1 MPIGDDEEVKRSSDM
16 VQLKGC
22 VASRL
27 FVYPDD
33 TLEYVEALVRKDLI
47 QSITQR
53 IHKATELGDAEDE
66 EERNNDVIG
75 ECFV

>member
-1 MPIGDDEEVKRSSDM
+1 MPIGDGEDVKRSSDM
-16 VQLKGC
+16 LQLKGC

-33 TLEYVEALVRKDLI
+33 PLDYVEALLRKDLI

-53 IHKATELGDAEDE
+53 IQRATEGDAAAVEEEEDE
-66 EERNNDVIG
+66 NNDLIG
-75 ECFV
+75 G

>member
-1 MPIGDDEEVKRSSDM
+1 MPIGDGEDVKRSSDM
-16 VQLKGC
+16 LQLKGC

-33 TLEYVEALVRKDLI
+33 PLDYVEALLRKDLI

-53 IHKATELGDAEDE
+53 IQRAAEGDAAAVEEEEDE
-66 EERNNDVIG
+66 KNELIG
-75 ECFV
+75 W

>member
-1 MPIGDDEEVKRSSDM
+1 MPIGDGEDVKRSSDM
-16 VQLKGC
+16 LQLKGC

-33 TLEYVEALVRKDLI
+33 PLDYVEALLRKDLI

-53 IHKATELGDAEDE
+53 IQRATEGDAAAVEEKEDE
-66 EERNNDVIG
+66 NNDLIG
-75 ECFV
+75 G

>member
-1 MPIGDDEEVKRSSDM
+1 MPIEDNEDVKRSSDI

-27 FVYPDD
+27 FVFPEDS
-33 TLEYVEALVRKDLI
+33 LEYVEGLLRKDLI

-53 IHKATELGDAEDE
+53 IHRATDHQDGPGDQDE
-66 EERNNDVIG
+66 KGDVIG
-75 ECFV
+75 GL

>member
-53 IHKATELGDAEDE
+53 IHKATELGDAEDK

-75 ECFV
+75 E

>member
-1 MPIGDDEEVKRSSDM
+1 MKRSSDM
-16 VQLKGC
+16 LQLKGC

-33 TLEYVEALVRKDLI
+33 PLDYVEALLRKDLI

-53 IHKATELGDAEDE
+53 IQRATEGDAAAVEEEEDE
-66 EERNNDVIG
+66 KNELIG
-75 ECFV
+75 W

>member
-1 MPIGDDEEVKRSSDM
+1 MPIGDGEDVKRSSDM
-16 VQLKGC
+16 LQLKGC

-33 TLEYVEALVRKDLI
+33 PLDYVEALLRKDLI

-53 IHKATELGDAEDE
+53 IQRATEGDAAAVEEEEDE
-66 EERNNDVIG
+66 KNELIG
-75 ECFV
+75 W

>member
-53 IHKATELGDAEDE
+53 IHKATELDDAEDE

-75 ECFV
+75 N

>member
-1 MPIGDDEEVKRSSDM
+1 MPIAEDEEVKRSSNLL
-16 VQLKGC
+16 QLEGC

-33 TLEYVEALVRKDLI
+33 SLDYVEALLRKDLI

-53 IHKATELGDAEDE
+53 IQRATDSEANKEQVVGK
-66 EERNNDVIG
+66 RKKIIIQR
-75 ECFV
+75 